1 MTFLTSHFISVVF
14 QKTTEDS
21 DVEYDNKSDEK
32 DVDVF
37 ENASPVASSVT
48 DENEKSKVSDDFDDD
63 EGLLPIETSTKEPTE
78 PELEHISIAS
88 TGSEEAHEDDNDEGS
103 ADETTSS
110 VQAPIDY
117 DEGSGDG
124 GSGGS
129 PIFNFDSSTLGI
141 FSEDVTTE
149 APLVIGT
156 QKSQM
161 NQNED
166 AAEGGVDSALG
177 VDKAGTSN
185 ENKGTYILLA
195 AIGILLVSL
204 IAFVAVQN
212 RKEKRNKNKRTYDV
226 EKEGRNGGTELQD
239 MDKSL
244 LGKPIEKN
252 GNGKHENSPLIGN
265 YEPPAITVNEPIQEL
280 PQKDKSQQSLYENNL
295 PNGNGSA
302 FEPIEPVHATPLNG
316 GVTKTPDSDEEVFH
330 PANDN
335 LNGPE
340 SLNVSPEPPKR
351 YSPIYSPTSPRSA
364 RYSPVYS
371 PETGRVKI
379 KLTETPKPK
388 TPVVVT
394 RSRSRAGDYVNTP
407 NN

>member
-1 MTFLTSHFISVVF
+1 MEEEEEE
-14 QKTTEDS
+14 ED
-21 DVEYDNKSDEK
+21 KSTEK
-32 DVDVF
+32 DQDIF
-37 ENASPVASSVT
+37 DDTASEKSSVT
-48 DENEKSKVSDDFDDD
+48 DESETSKSSSFGDDD
-63 EGLLPIETSTKEPTE
+63 DLLPISTPPKDPVE
-78 PELEHISIAS
+78 PEHTSGAS
-88 TGSEEAHEDDNDEGS
+88 LDYDEASENENNDDDGSGEDS
-103 ADETTSS
+103 TS
-110 VQAPIDY
+110 VQAPSEN
-117 DEGSGDG
+117 DEGSGDD
-124 GSGGS
+124 GSGAVTEI
-129 PIFNFDSSTLGI
+129 IFELSSLGI
-141 FSEDVTTE
+141 FNDTSSTEDTLAVG
-149 APLVIGT
+149 V
-156 QKSQM
+156 QKNQVDKKEEGVNGLPDSQ
-161 NQNED
+161 
-166 AAEGGVDSALG
+166 LG
-177 VDKAGTSN
+177 VEKAGQSN
-185 ENKGTYILLA
+185 ENNGTYILLA

-212 RKEKRNKNKRTYDV
+212 RKEKRNKRRNYDV

-265 YEPPAITVNEPIQEL
+265 YEPPAITVNEPL
-280 PQKDKSQQSLYENNL
+280 NDSPKKDKSQLSLYENNL
-295 PNGNGSA
+295 PNGNGNA
-302 FEPIEPVHATPLNG
+302 FEPIEPVHANALNG
-316 GVTKTPDSDEEVFH
+316 GMPKTPDSDEEVFH
-330 PANDN
+330 PANDS

-394 RSRSRAGDYVNTP
+394 RSRSRAGDGYVNTP